1 MHSVSTAIDELRRRG
16 DVWEP
21 APGMTALRGE
31 VAQLRSALEAE
42 LLALCAVETADEW
55 HVPPAV
61 PFGTLAR
68 AEYFESFPQWLTAV
82 AHLDVEEDE
91 LERIAASDDAAAA
104 AVGALLPVP
113 LALQPAVCYHVYAA
127 LAGRSIGAGHCCTLS
142 GTCWRHERGRLAVL
156 ERGWAFTM
164 REVVRAGNAADIAA
178 FRERGMEA
186 GIQLAMRLGLR
197 PRIAQASD
205 PFFAPR
211 NRGRAL
217 IQRMKSLKHEL
228 LFPLGDGR
236 STAAASFND
245 HDAFFGNA
253 FDIRLGDGTIAA
265 TGCVAFGIERWLLA
279 VLVEH
284 GTNARNWPLDTAVRA
299 AGRVRRTPAAGRAS

>member
-1 MHSVSTAIDELRRRG
+1 MPSSATVIDQLRRRG
-16 DVWEP
+16 ELWEP
-21 APGMTALRGE
+21 APGMVSLRGAAARLRTALE
-31 VAQLRSALEAE
+31 TE
-42 LLALCAVETADEW
+42 LAALCAAETPEEW

-68 AEYFESFPQWLTAV
+68 ADYFATFPQWLTAV
-82 AHLDVEEDE
+82 AHLDTEEGE
-91 LERIAASDDAAAA
+91 LARIAGARDAAAA

-127 LAGRSIGAGHCCTLS
+127 LAGQNIGTGHCCTAA
-142 GTCWRHERGRLAVL
+142 GTCWRHEAGRLAAL

-164 REVVRAGNAADIAA
+164 REVVRTGDAGAISA
-178 FRERGMEA
+178 FRERGVEA
-186 GIQLAMRLGLR
+186 GIHLAMRLGLR
-197 PRIAQASD
+197 PRIAQATD
-205 PFFAPR
+205 PFFAAG

-217 IQRMKSLKHEL
+217 IQRMKALKHEL
-228 LFPLGDGR
+228 LLPLGDGR

-245 HDAFFGNA
+245 HGTFFGTA
-253 FDIRLGDGTIAA
+253 FDIRLGDGSCAA

-284 GTNARNWPLDTAVRA
+284 GTAACDWPLDVNRQPLDQAQRGPIA
-299 AGRVRRTPAAGRAS
+299 RRST